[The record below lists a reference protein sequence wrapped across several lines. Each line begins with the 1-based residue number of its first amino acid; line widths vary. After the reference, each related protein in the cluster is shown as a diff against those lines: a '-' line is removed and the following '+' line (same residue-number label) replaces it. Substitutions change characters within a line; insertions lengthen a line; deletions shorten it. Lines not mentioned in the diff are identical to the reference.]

1 MEVNVSESFDEEMD
15 VLVGRDKGKASKKGK
30 IGGGGGQRP
39 RRYLAGAPEVMVKI
53 TGWGHSIGGLEGAKG
68 NKVRSI
74 EAHLKYITRHSKL
87 EAETSDGM
95 TISDAAGLKDYM
107 ERVYHKEGKAPA
119 KNRESL
125 HVVLSM
131 PSGTEPEA
139 VRAGAREFLMNRF
152 GDNHRF
158 IFVLHTDTDN
168 PHVHAVVQNRGFDGR
183 KLHYEKGELQKM
195 RQEFADS
202 MNEQGVFADATPR
215 SVRGVIEK
223 SAIQSWLHMLKGD
236 DKRTPRMPKKLGM
249 QIADAVNNPDRPKPW
264 LAAIYTRQEE
274 IRGGLA
280 REIEALR
287 VSGEKGGLRKADLIE
302 RFLNAMPPIRTQDER
317 IREQQANRNVDEIDQ
332 QQLF

>member
-1 MEVNVSESFDEEMD
+1 MSETFDEEMEI
-15 VLVGRDKGKASKKGK
+15 LVGRSKGKASKKDK
-30 IGGGGGQRP
+30 IGGAGGPRP
-39 RRYLAGAPEVMVKI
+39 RRYLAGAPEVMVKV
-53 TGWGHSIGGLEGAKG
+53 TGWGQSIHGVDGAAG

-74 EAHLKYITRHSKL
+74 EGHLKYITRHSKL
-87 EAETSDGM
+87 DAETSDGM
-95 TISDAAGLKDYM
+95 IIVDAAGLKDYM
-107 ERVYHKEGKAPA
+107 ERVYKQDNKVPE

-131 PSGTEPEA
+131 PAGTEPEA

-158 IFVLHTDTDN
+158 LFVLHTDTDN

-215 SVRGVIEK
+215 SIRGVVEK

-236 DKRTPRMPKKLGM
+236 DKRAPRMPKKLGM

-264 LAAIYTRQEE
+264 MAAIYARQDE

-287 VSGEKGGLRKADLIE
+287 ASGEKGGIRKAEVIE
-302 RFLNAMPPIRTQDER
+302 TFLRAMPPIRTQEDRLRAADSKRKVE
-317 IREQQANRNVDEIDQ
+317 ESDQ
-332 QQLF
+332 QQLI